1 MFDQL
6 KSVVEGP
13 PPRLDTTEL
22 SDECKEFVHL
32 WLVRIICYM
41 NTLCLKQLFIYQMC
55 TIIQIIQVVI
65 NQ

>member
-32 WLVRIICYM
+32 WLVRIIIYTQFMFSNIKCIQSFSCY
-41 NTLCLKQLFIYQMC
+41 
-55 TIIQIIQVVI
+55 
-65 NQ
+65 